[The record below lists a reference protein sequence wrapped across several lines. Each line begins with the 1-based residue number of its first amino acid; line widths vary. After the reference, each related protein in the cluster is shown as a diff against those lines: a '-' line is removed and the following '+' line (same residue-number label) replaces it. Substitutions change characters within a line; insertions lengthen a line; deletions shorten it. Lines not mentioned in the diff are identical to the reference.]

1 MREIVL
7 LNYLTHNYLQK
18 VSLVLFN
25 LQECISV
32 NNALGKL

>member
-7 LNYLTHNYLQK
+7 LNYLIHNYLQK
-18 VSLVLFN
+18 VSLVLLN
-25 LQECISV
+25 LQECISA